1 MHVLMWLALFD
12 ILRYSFSSAI
22 WGILIA
28 GACMALFV
36 VLIKGWYKDATFSL
50 VSYVIGAILFL
61 FLSIQCILI
70 VGSLKILDTTDY
82 YEMEITRIVESSFD
96 AADEVT
102 MRQSDDII
110 KLIIDRYPLLHYY
123 IGGGEFTGF
132 TAKQLPHAIADELRS
147 FMHWYIFRRILWCLG
162 FVIVGA
168 VCVIKSLSK
177 KYVTLRRSERTQRQ
191 RVQTEHRRV
200 SRRPRR

>member
-1 MHVLMWLALFD
+1 MWLALFD

-28 GACMALFV
+28 VACMVLFV
-36 VLIKGWYKDATFSL
+36 FLIKGWYKDATFSP

-82 YEMEITRIVESSFD
+82 YEMEITRIVESTYD

-102 MRQSDDII
+102 MKQSDDII
-110 KLIIDRYPLLHYY
+110 KLVIDRYPLLHYY

-132 TAKQLPHAIADELRS
+132 TARQLPHAMADELRS
-147 FMHWYIFRRILWCLG
+147 FMRWYIFRRILWCLG

-177 KYVTLRRSERTQRQ
+177 KYVPSRRSERTQRQ
-191 RVQTEHRRV
+191 RVQTDRRRV